1 MKIRFYLLP
10 HYVSIMMRFFIMRMV
25 DLITKKRDG
34 GVLNEKEIAYFIDGV
49 VDGTIPEY
57 QISALLMAILFK
69 GMTKEEIVTL
79 TDKMEHSG
87 DVVDLSSIKGIK
99 VDKHSTGGV
108 GDKTS
113 IALTPMVAAC
123 GVKVAKMSGRGLGHT
138 GGTLD
143 KLESIPGMKVY
154 VSEEQFFKEV
164 NEIGLAIVGQTGKL
178 VPADKKL
185 YALRDVTG
193 TVESIPLIAS
203 SVMSKKLASGSDGIL
218 LDVKFGNG
226 AFMKTKENAEK
237 LARLMCDIG
246 NALGRDTRAVLTDM
260 EQPLGLAVG
269 NALEVKEA
277 IATLQGHGPEDFVN
291 ICMQSGAIMLEQAKI
306 ANNEEEAL
314 KMLQEVIDNGK
325 ALEKLK
331 DLVRMQGGDVS
342 YIDHP
347 EKFEVSKN
355 IVEIKAKASGY
366 VKRIAALEIGEGAM
380 KLGAGR
386 ETFDDVID
394 MSAGILLNKKVGDKV
409 SKGDVL
415 CTIYTNKEDFEETL
429 HQIENAFII
438 VDEFVK
444 KPPTV
449 HSYIH

>member
-1 MKIRFYLLP
+1 
-10 HYVSIMMRFFIMRMV
+10 MRMV
-25 DLITKKRDG
+25 DIITKKRDG
-34 GVLNEKEIAYFIDGV
+34 GHLSDKEITFFINGTV
-49 VDGTIPEY
+49 NKTIPDY

-69 GMTKEEIVTL
+69 GMDNREIVTL
-79 TDKMEHSG
+79 TDRMEHSG
-87 DVVDLSSIKGIK
+87 DVIDLSKIEGIK

-113 IALTPMVAAC
+113 LALGPMVAAC

-143 KLESIPGMKVY
+143 KLESIPGLNVY
-154 VSEEQFFKEV
+154 VSEEKFAEQV
-164 NEIGLAIVGQTGKL
+164 NKIGLAIVGQTGSL

-203 SVMSKKLASGSDGIL
+203 SVMSKKLASGSDCIL

-226 AFMKTKENAEK
+226 AFMKNVESATE
-237 LARLMCDIG
+237 LAHIMCNIG

-277 IATLQGHGPEDFVN
+277 IATLKGKGPKDFTDL
-291 ICMQSGAIMLEQAKI
+291 CLRSGAIMLKQAKVV
-306 ANNEEEAL
+306 NNELEGINML
-314 KMLQEVIDNGK
+314 KKVISDGS
-325 ALEKLK
+325 AFEKLRQ
-331 DLVRMQGGDVS
+331 LVIEQGGDVS

-355 IVEIKAKASGY
+355 IIEIKASKDGY
-366 VKRIAALEIGEGAM
+366 IKRIVALEIGESAM
-380 KLGAGR
+380 RLGAGR

-409 SKGDVL
+409 NKGDLL
-415 CTIYTNKEDFEETL
+415 CRVYTNKNDYDDIIKD
-429 HQIENAFII
+429 IENAFVI
-438 VDEFVK
+438 VDEFVDV
-444 KPPTV
+444 PPTV
-449 HSYIH
+449 HAYIHK